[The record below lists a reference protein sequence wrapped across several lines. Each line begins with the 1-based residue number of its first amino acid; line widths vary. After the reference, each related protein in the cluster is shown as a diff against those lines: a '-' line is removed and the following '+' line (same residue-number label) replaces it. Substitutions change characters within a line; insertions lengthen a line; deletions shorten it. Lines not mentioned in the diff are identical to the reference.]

1 MAKLLF
7 KYYYEIAILK
17 LFSLWSNY
25 FCFYSFLKKL
35 DTYIL
40 LIASPTPS
48 SNIVKL
54 FLFVTDA
61 LER

>member
-1 MAKLLF
+1 MAKLLL
-7 KYYYEIAILK
+7 KYYYEITFFK

-35 DTYIL
+35 NTYIL
-40 LIASPTPS
+40 LIASPKPS
-48 SNIVKL
+48 NNHLRL

-61 LER
+61 LEK